1 MEMVLGNQAI
11 AYGLT
16 ENGCQVAT
24 SYPGTPASEILPGLA
39 SCKARFGMP
48 QHVQWAVNEKVAF
61 EIAYAAAM
69 SGLRAAVAMKQVG
82 LNVASDPFMS
92 AAYMGTVGG
101 FVVISADDPGPHSS
115 QTEQDSRMMAMLAQV
130 PVLDPATPLQA
141 MEMTALAF
149 NLSEAFQIPV
159 MLRPTT
165 RVCHSRQ
172 NIDLPSI
179 QATPKQ
185 PAFEKNPL
193 RWAATPKYR
202 LMLHRQLIE
211 RLSAIADYSAT
222 APVRMN
228 PSSKPCRDVIVTS
241 GVASAYTEDLLK
253 DLGLWDQVACYQVL
267 QPYPLHREFVS
278 YLRSTYERI
287 LVLEETMPVI
297 EMQVADRDRVRG
309 RFDGTVPSYGELVPE
324 VVESIVRRFLEMTN
338 PQTED
343 RAQVPGKRPTLCPG
357 CPHRASFFAIRKAA
371 PKAIFTSDIGCYT
384 LGLNLGAV
392 DTVLCMGAAISQ
404 ASGFYHAHRNLP
416 KPPDIIATI
425 GDSTFFHA
433 GIPALVDAVVQRVR
447 FVLVILDNSTTAM
460 TGNQPTPASG
470 YGVGQE
476 PLATVDIETLV
487 RGCGVGYC
495 RTADPS
501 ILEPFVTEI
510 RHALAHARE
519 HGPAVVIARHPC
531 VLHFKPAPSE
541 RRPVRVTED
550 CDVCGF
556 CVQRFECP
564 ALVLDEGAERVRIDR
579 TVCSDCGVCV
589 QVCPKQALVVQTP
602 PASEGRN
609 HVE

>member
-1 MEMVLGNQAI
+1 MVLGNQAI

-61 EIAYAAAM
+61 EIAYAASM

-92 AAYMGTVGG
+92 AAYMGTIGG

-141 MEMTALAF
+141 MEMTARAF
-149 NLSEAFQIPV
+149 TLSEAFQIPV

-172 NIDLPSI
+172 NIDLPPI

-185 PAFEKNPL
+185 PVFEKNPL

-211 RLSAIADYSAT
+211 KLCAIAAYSPT
-222 APVRMN
+222 APVRLN
-228 PSSKPCRDVIVTS
+228 PETKPCRDVIVTS

-253 DLGLWDQVACYQVL
+253 DWGLWDQVACYQVL
-267 QPYPLHREFVS
+267 QPYPLHGEFVS
-278 YLRSTYERI
+278 YLRFTYERI

-309 RFDGTVPSYGELVPE
+309 RLDGTVPSYGELVPE
-324 VVESIVRRFLEMTN
+324 VVTSIVRNFLGMPN
-338 PQTED
+338 PQAED
-343 RAQVPGKRPTLCPG
+343 RAKAPGKRPTLCSG

-433 GIPALVDAVVQRVR
+433 GLPALVDAVVQSVR
-447 FVLVILDNSTTAM
+447 FVLVILDNHTTAM

-470 YGVGQE
+470 FGAGKE
-476 PLATVDIETLV
+476 PLATVDIEALV

-495 RTADPS
+495 RTTDPTV
-501 ILEPFVTEI
+501 IEAFVAEI

-531 VLHFKPAPSE
+531 VLHFKPAPLERLPVQVSE
-541 RRPVRVTED
+541 A
-550 CDVCGF
+550 CDACGF

-564 ALVLDEGAERVRIDR
+564 ALVLDEGAERVRIDP
-579 TVCSDCGVCV
+579 TVCSHCGVCV
-589 QVCPKQALVVQTP
+589 QVCPKQALVFQTP
-602 PASEGRN
+602 PASEGRS
-609 HVE
+609 HAE